1 MKGYFNER
9 PPRPRYNYTW
19 RVSKVL
25 DYLKTLFPLCDLS
38 LKMLTLKVVALLALS
53 AAPRAQ
59 TLISLH
65 IDSMKIYEDRVSFVF
80 HDLLKTSRPNQNFQ
94 LNLYHIGDEKICPM
108 HTLLHYLE
116 RTVDLL

>member
-1 MKGYFNER
+1 M
-9 PPRPRYNYTW
+9 
-19 RVSKVL
+19 L

-38 LKMLTLKVVALLALS
+38 LKMSTLKVVAPS

-65 IDSMKIYEDRVSFVF
+65 IDSMKTYENRVSFVF

-94 LNLYHIGDEKICPM
+94 LNLYPFGDEKICPM
-108 HTLLHYLE
+108 HTVLCL
-116 RTVDLL
+116 RIGTG